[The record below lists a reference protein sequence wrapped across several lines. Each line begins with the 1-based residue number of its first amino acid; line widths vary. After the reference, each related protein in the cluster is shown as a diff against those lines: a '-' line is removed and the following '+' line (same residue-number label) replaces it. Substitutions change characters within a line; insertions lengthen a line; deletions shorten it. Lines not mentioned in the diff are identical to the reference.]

1 MIFLKDVT
9 KLTDK
14 ELHEIKDLVSAEISR
29 RYKAKLAPKRRKC
42 YQCEYCKYISPEE
55 REKYNK
61 HPWNATSSGPYCFC
75 GHPKGKLIP
84 WGHTT
89 PSWCKKGKDL

>member
-1 MIFLKDVT
+1 MMFLKDVT

-29 RYKAKLAPKRRKC
+29 RYKARLAPKRRKC
-42 YQCEYCKYISPEE
+42 QDCEYCRYLNESEVDEYSKRY
-55 REKYNK
+55 
-61 HPWNATSSGPYCFC
+61 SSHTRGPFCFC

-89 PSWCKKGKDL
+89 PSWCKKGKD